1 MKVKVVIQSP
11 RIDTY
16 VNIVAAIADSFPD
29 VKEICFVF
37 FDRPTND
44 DIINDI
50 QKKLSELS
58 DIEPYA
64 KGARF
69 YLSGEETLIE
79 SKDLLKDCILIDV
92 SAVSKDIALSVAA
105 SGIQKQSVKVG
116 HLKWLSK
123 IEKGKELRVGV
134 DNYTYEDLLS
144 KGAMSTL
151 LKDYVA
157 KKYVLRAF
165 VIMFLS
171 IFIIAVA
178 KFCIPNFTIPDDVIN
193 LFSLLIG
200 AAGLYLAAVSLKK

>member
-1 MKVKVVIQSP
+1 MKAKVVIQSP

-16 VNIVAAIADSFPD
+16 VDVVAAIADNFPD

-37 FDRPTND
+37 FDRPANEG
-44 DIINDI
+44 IINAI
-50 QKKLSELS
+50 QKKSSELS
-58 DIEPYA
+58 DITPYA

-69 YLSGEETLIE
+69 YLYAEEILIE
-79 SKDLLKDCILIDV
+79 SKDLLKNCILIDV

-105 SGIQKQSVKVG
+105 SGIERQSVKVG

-123 IEKGKELRVGV
+123 IEKGKELRIGV
-134 DNYTYEDLLS
+134 DNYNYEDLLS

-151 LKDYVA
+151 LKNYVA
-157 KKYVLRAF
+157 KKHVLRAF
-165 VIMFLS
+165 VIMFSS
-171 IFIIAVA
+171 IFVIALA
-178 KFCIPNFTIPDDVIN
+178 KFFIPNFIIPDDVIN